1 MEQAY
6 FSSEVAKRLG
16 IGASTLRKYAL
27 ALEEHGY
34 HFDRGINH
42 SRVFYP
48 KDIAVIE
55 RIIEEITKNNRSFEN
70 AIQMAAEQSQEQQE
84 NSLLDHPHYPN
95 KGIGIQEQEM
105 NERLQMLETG
115 QKRLIEINRELILK
129 LEQQQQWIKEKMEE
143 IKIEERDRY
152 LVQSLGISK
161 ENKTKKWLRPF
172 ESLATVLFGEKKKR
186 KRNKTRLSIS

>member
-27 ALEEHGY
+27 ALEENGY

-42 SRVFYP
+42 SRVFYRE
-48 KDIAVIE
+48 DIAVVE
-55 RIIEEITKNNRSFEN
+55 RIIEAITKNNISFEK
-70 AIQMAAEQSQEQQE
+70 AIQIAVEQSRKQQE
-84 NSLLDHPHYPN
+84 NQSLDTP
-95 KGIGIQEQEM
+95 KQEM
-105 NERLQMLETG
+105 NVQNQDVYERLQQLEQG
-115 QKRLIEINRELILK
+115 QNRLIEINRELIGK
-129 LEQQQQWIKEKMEE
+129 LEQQQVWIKQKMEE

-152 LVQSLGISK
+152 LIQSLGTTQ
-161 ENKTKKWLRPF
+161 ENKTKKWVRPF

-186 KRNKTRLSIS
+186 KRNKTGLSIS